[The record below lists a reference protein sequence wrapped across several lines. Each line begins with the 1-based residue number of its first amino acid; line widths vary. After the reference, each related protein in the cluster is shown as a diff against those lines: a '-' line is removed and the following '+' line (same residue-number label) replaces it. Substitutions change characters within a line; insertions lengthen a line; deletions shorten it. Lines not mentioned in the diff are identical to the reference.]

1 MGIEGRG
8 REHNMTKATEIN
20 KLNIKQLAKD
30 YPNDIAGMFVIAK
43 YYKAKYDTLIQVGF
57 NAQQAL
63 DILKARGLN
72 V

>member
-1 MGIEGRG
+1 MI
-8 REHNMTKATEIN
+8 KATEIN
-20 KLNIKQLAKD
+20 KLDIKQLEKD
-30 YPNDIAGMFVIAK
+30 YPNTVTSMFIIAK
-43 YYKAKYDTLIQVGF
+43 YYKAKYDALIQVGF